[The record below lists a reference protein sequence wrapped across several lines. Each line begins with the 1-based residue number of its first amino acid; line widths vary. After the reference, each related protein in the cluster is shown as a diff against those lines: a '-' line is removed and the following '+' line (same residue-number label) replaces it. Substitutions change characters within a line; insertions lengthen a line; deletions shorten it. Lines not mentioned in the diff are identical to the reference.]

1 MPHESDVKDV
11 ANRPEEPIREP
22 VDNWPLVDNSGGQ
35 EGVEAV
41 FVVLVVDDVF
51 EDEEDVD
58 EEEVVDDESD
68 LALSVLAGVAEALD
82 LLESRESVR

>member
-1 MPHESDVKDV
+1 M
-11 ANRPEEPIREP
+11 
-22 VDNWPLVDNSGGQ
+22 G
-35 EGVEAV
+35 AV
-41 FVVLVVDDVF
+41 FVVLVVEDVF

-68 LALSVLAGVAEALD
+68 VALSVLAGVAEALD

>member
-1 MPHESDVKDV
+1 M
-11 ANRPEEPIREP
+11 
-22 VDNWPLVDNSGGQ
+22 
-35 EGVEAV
+35 EAV
-41 FVVLVVDDVF
+41 FVVLVVEDVF

-68 LALSVLAGVAEALD
+68 LALSVLAGVAEVLD